1 MVHHEVSAEG
11 YIRQCY
17 GYKDNRT
24 VKKPDSIKQFEKE
37 YRLFLDHVFNRL
49 SDKEYG
55 KEAMKLADNGGNE
68 NGRNNNNQL
77 TA

>member
-1 MVHHEVSAEG
+1 MDISDSVM
-11 YIRQCY
+11 
-17 GYKDNRT
+17 DNQT
-24 VKKPDSIKQFEKE
+24 IKKPESIKLFEKE

-49 SDKEYG
+49 SDKEYE

-68 NGRNNNNQL
+68 NGRSNNNQL